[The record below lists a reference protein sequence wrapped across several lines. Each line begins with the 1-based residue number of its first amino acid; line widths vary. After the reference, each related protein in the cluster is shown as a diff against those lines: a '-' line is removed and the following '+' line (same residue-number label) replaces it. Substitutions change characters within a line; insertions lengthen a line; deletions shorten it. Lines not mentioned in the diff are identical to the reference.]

1 METMNQ
7 TILGL
12 PFFEKHDIL
21 IHPKTRTLKLPNMT
35 IQLTERVHK
44 DGKIS
49 SLTTKKNLFLH
60 AAQTLSVKPNTSEI
74 IQCTLSTESFPEGT
88 VAIVEPNPR
97 FEKQTGLCVTSAIVK
112 FDSKKQVSLG
122 ILNLLPHQVTVQKN
136 AQVAKVTILT
146 ASQAQYLQPVNP
158 EILTDHLN
166 KSINGLIADSENKVY
181 PSNDEFWFPTPEN
194 CPNPETLTGIQ
205 KRIYDEIVALK
216 KREQLNPA
224 KNLADRETFL
234 AQFPWENSVFNQEQ
248 KQQIEALLLKYHHIF
263 ARHRLDIGANEEFKV
278 KLTPENDKPMYTQ
291 GPPTPIHYRVEVLVE
306 LALLQYWG
314 VITTLTYSKYSS
326 PIFAVRKPSGKL
338 RILVDLR
345 RINHLIRH
353 DYDNHN
359 FPIATLADVN
369 SHLAGKKYFA
379 KLDCSQAYHVL
390 QMADPLSVQLLAFNF
405 LSRTLAYLRLAQGL
419 SRSVSAFSSFMRKYL
434 YPCIVADQCFQYV
447 DDLGTAAATFEEFAT
462 NLEAIFKC
470 VEKTGLKFTPGK
482 CEFGLKEMTFLGNT
496 ITSEGVL
503 PNKTKVTEFLSTLK
517 VPKTVKQIRRFI
529 GFFQYFRSFIPKL
542 GEKLLPFYQLLRKEN
557 DIVLTE
563 EHHKCIA
570 TLRKDLEQAC
580 QMALKLPK
588 ADAQYVILTDA
599 SFYAAG
605 YVLLIEDYATDQSG
619 KQYKTYVPVSFGS
632 KIFTPTYLKLSIY
645 AKEFLAVHFA
655 FDTFAHILWGTT
667 KPVLVLTDNKSLTRF
682 FQAKTIPSSLWTC
695 VDHVLNFNFLLGH
708 IPGKANAAADYLSR
722 IHIQPHTKLELKF
735 NSKIPVA
742 DVHLNM
748 GMQVPDNSVNLLK
761 ADYEIFMSSE
771 DLKTS
776 LPSLNA
782 LHAPNPLDHLD
793 MSDRLTPLNL
803 QLEQQKDTNIQ
814 LVLAWIANGPPSP
827 SPYMNTELRKYL
839 KHFARLENHN
849 GVLYRKFFSDNGR
862 DFIRQYVVP
871 THLREELLYRV
882 HNSKYAGHPGIAKT
896 AELFRKHFYFPNF
909 VEFLT
914 NYVKN
919 CSSCLQ
925 TKPVKHATL
934 KPPLLSLAT
943 DKYFPGEMLQIDLVG
958 KLPDSGGFTH
968 ILTAKDT
975 FSKYLFA
982 TPLRNASAPNVAKQL
997 FHIFM
1002 RSSYLPKIVLSDMG
1016 TAFTARVMTELSRL
1030 LEIKLEYAT
1039 VKHPQTMGSIERCH
1053 ASLKQYLGIY
1063 ENRAKRDWHLY
1074 VDLAVF
1080 VHNTTYHTSIGCTP
1094 TFLFHEHQH

>member
-1 METMNQ
+1 
-7 TILGL
+7 
-12 PFFEKHDIL
+12 
-21 IHPKTRTLKLPNMT
+21 
-35 IQLTERVHK
+35 
-44 DGKIS
+44 
-49 SLTTKKNLFLH
+49 
-60 AAQTLSVKPNTSEI
+60 
-74 IQCTLSTESFPEGT
+74 
-88 VAIVEPNPR
+88 
-97 FEKQTGLCVTSAIVK
+97 
-112 FDSKKQVSLG
+112 
-122 ILNLLPHQVTVQKN
+122 
-136 AQVAKVTILT
+136 
-146 ASQAQYLQPVNP
+146 
-158 EILTDHLN
+158 
-166 KSINGLIADSENKVY
+166 
-181 PSNDEFWFPTPEN
+181 
-194 CPNPETLTGIQ
+194 
-205 KRIYDEIVALK
+205 
-216 KREQLNPA
+216 
-224 KNLADRETFL
+224 
-234 AQFPWENSVFNQEQ
+234 
-248 KQQIEALLLKYHHIF
+248 
-263 ARHRLDIGANEEFKV
+263 
-278 KLTPENDKPMYTQ
+278 MYTQ
-291 GPPTPIHYRVEVLVE
+291 GPPTPIHYRDEVLVE

-369 SHLAGKKYFA
+369 AHLAGKKFFA
-379 KLDCSQAYHVL
+379 KRDCSQAYHVL

-405 LSRTLAYLRLAQGL
+405 LSRTFAYLRLAQGL

-447 DDLGTAAATFEEFAT
+447 DDLGTAASTFEEFAT

-503 PNKTKVTEFLSTLK
+503 PNKTKVSEFLSTLK
-517 VPKTVKQIRRFI
+517 IPKTVKQIRRFI
-529 GFFQYFRSFIPKL
+529 GVFQYFRSFIPKL

-557 DIVLTE
+557 DIILTD
-563 EHHKCIA
+563 EHHKCIE

-580 QMALKLPK
+580 QLPLKLPK

-605 YVLLIEDYATDQSG
+605 YVLLIEDYAVDQSG
-619 KQYKTYVPVSFGS
+619 KHYKTYVPVSFGS
-632 KIFTPTYLKLSIY
+632 KIFNPTYLKLSIY

-655 FDTFAHILWGTT
+655 FDNFAHILWGST
-667 KPVLVLTDNKSLTRF
+667 KPVLVLTDNKSLTRI
-682 FQAKTIPSSLWTC
+682 FQAKTIPSTLWTC
-695 VDHVLNFNFLLGH
+695 VDHVLNFNFVLGH

-722 IHIQPHTKLELKF
+722 IHIQPHTNLELKF

-748 GMQVPDNSVNLLK
+748 GMQTPDNSVNTLRYDCETFALPK
-761 ADYEIFMSSE
+761 
-771 DLKTS
+771 DLRAS
-776 LPSLNA
+776 FPELNA
-782 LHAPNPLDHLD
+782 LHASNPLDSLD
-793 MSDRLTPLNL
+793 MSDKLHPVNL
-803 QLEQQKDTNIQ
+803 QFEQQKDTNIK
-814 LVLAWIANGPPSP
+814 LVLAWIENGLPPQ
-827 SPYMNTELRKYL
+827 SPYMNNELRKYL
-839 KHFARLENHN
+839 KHFNRLENHN
-849 GVLYRKFFSDNGR
+849 GVLYRKFYSDNGR

-871 THLREELLYRV
+871 SHLREEVLYRV

-896 AELFRKHFYFPNF
+896 AELFRKHFYFPSF

-925 TKPVKHATL
+925 TKPVKHSTL

-943 DKYFPGEMLQIDLVG
+943 DKYFPGDMLQVDLVG

-982 TPLRNASAPNVAKQL
+982 TSLRNASAPNVAKQL
-997 FHIFM
+997 FHMLM
-1002 RSSYLPKIVLSDMG
+1002 RSAYIPKIVLSDMG

-1030 LEIKLEYAT
+1030 LEIKLEHAT
-1039 VKHPQTMGSIERCH
+1039 VRHPQIVRSIERFH

-1063 ENRAKRDWHLY
+1063 ETKIKRDWHNY

-1080 VHNTTYHTSIGCTP
+1080 VHNTSYHASIGCTP
-1094 TFLFHEHQH
+1094 TFLFHGRQPQSQLDLRFNNKLIQNLETRYEFTNTLQDKMNEVFSQARDATITAYNKVDISMIVKLRLYR

>member
-1 METMNQ
+1 MKVANGDSVTTYGTFRASFKIAGESFTETFILMQTMNQ

-12 PFFEKHDIL
+12 PFFEKNDIS

-35 IQLTERVHK
+35 LQLTERIHK
-44 DGKIS
+44 DGKVS
-49 SLTTKKNLFLH
+49 SLTPKKNLFLH
-60 AAQTLSVKPNTSEI
+60 SIQNYSVQPNTSEI
-74 IQCTLSTESFPEGT
+74 ITCSLSAESFPEGT

-112 FDSKKQVSLG
+112 LNDQKQVSLG
-122 ILNLLPHQVTVQKN
+122 ILNILPYKVTVTKN
-136 AQVAKVTILT
+136 VPVAKVTILT
-146 ASQAQYLQPVNP
+146 AKQAQYLHPINP
-158 EILTDHLN
+158 ELLFDHLT
-166 KSINGLIADSENKVY
+166 KSINGLIEDSETKVY
-181 PSNDEFWFPTPEN
+181 PSTDEFWFPTPEN
-194 CPNPETLTGIQ
+194 CKDPENLTGIH

-216 KREQLNPA
+216 AREKLEPD
-224 KNLADRETFL
+224 KNLEDRKKFL
-234 AQFPWENSVFNQEQ
+234 SQFTWENSVFNAEQ
-248 KQQIEALLLKYHHIF
+248 INIVETLLLKYHRIF

-291 GPPTPIHYRVEVLVE
+291 GPPTPIHYRDEVLVE

-369 SHLAGKKYFA
+369 AHLAGKKYFA

-405 LSRTLAYLRLAQGL
+405 LSRTFAYLRLAQGL

-447 DDLGTAAATFEEFAT
+447 DDLGTAAKTFEEFIA
-462 NLEAIFKC
+462 NLEAIIEC
-470 VEKTGLKFTPGK
+470 IQKTGLRLTPSK

-496 ITSEGVL
+496 ITSEGMS
-503 PNKTKVTEFLSTLK
+503 PNKTKVTDFLATLK
-517 VPKTVKQIRRFI
+517 PPKTIKQIRRFI

-542 GEKLLPFYQLLRKEN
+542 GEKLLPFYQLLRKES

-563 EHHKCIA
+563 EHHKCIT

-580 QMALKLPK
+580 QMSLRLPK
-588 ADAQYVILTDA
+588 PNAQYVILTDA

-605 YVLLIEDYATDQSG
+605 YVLLIEDYSIEQTG
-619 KQYKTYVPVSFGS
+619 KTHKTYVPVSFGS

-655 FDTFAHILWGTT
+655 FDTFAHILWGSS

-695 VDHVLNFNFLLGH
+695 VDHVLNFNFVLGH

-722 IHIQPHTKLELKF
+722 IHIQPHTKLELRF

-742 DVHLNM
+742 DVHLHM
-748 GMQVPDNSVNLLK
+748 GMQVPDNSVNSFK
-761 ADYEIFMSSE
+761 FDCETF
-771 DLKTS
+771 S
-776 LPSLNA
+776 LPKSLRDSFPEINA
-782 LHAPNPLDHLD
+782 LHSPNPLDDLD
-793 MSDRLTPLNL
+793 LSDKLTPLNL
-803 QLEQQKDTNIQ
+803 REEQQKDNTIR
-814 LVLAWIANGPPSP
+814 LVLSWLETGPPSDF
-827 SPYMNTELRKYL
+827 PYMSTELRKYL
-839 KHFARLENHN
+839 KHFDRLENHH
-849 GVLYRKFFSDNGR
+849 GILYRKFFDDTGR
-862 DFIRQYVVP
+862 NFIRQYVVP
-871 THLREELLYRV
+871 QHLRNEVLYRV

-896 AELFRKHFYFPNF
+896 AELFRKHFYFPGF
-909 VEFLT
+909 VEFLA

-925 TKPVKHATL
+925 IKPVKHQTL
-934 KPPLLSLAT
+934 KTPLLSLAT
-943 DKYFPGEMLQIDLVG
+943 DKYYPGDMLQVDLVG
-958 KLPDSGGFTH
+958 KLPDSAGYTH
-968 ILTAKDT
+968 ILYSQRH
-975 FSKYLFA
+975 F
-982 TPLRNASAPNVAKQL
+982 
-997 FHIFM
+997 
-1002 RSSYLPKIVLSDMG
+1002 
-1016 TAFTARVMTELSRL
+1016 
-1030 LEIKLEYAT
+1030 
-1039 VKHPQTMGSIERCH
+1039 
-1053 ASLKQYLGIY
+1053 
-1063 ENRAKRDWHLY
+1063 
-1074 VDLAVF
+1074 
-1080 VHNTTYHTSIGCTP
+1080 
-1094 TFLFHEHQH
+1094 